1 MLRKL
6 FARPACLGTILAV
19 VLVSSLMTSSGGGD
33 GIAAKDMALVE
44 FLLVNRALEPVAAT
58 GTDNLPR
65 NAQILLIFSE
75 LVNPDSIDSQ
85 SIQIRYGP
93 AFQSVPKGSFS
104 VTGNTVRFDPT
115 VTVDGQPNPF
125 GFQPVTQY
133 SVDIPNF
140 EEQTDVVQNADF
152 DPNLTTFFTTF
163 TSSDGFLREYTPP
176 EITGVGFIPD
186 PDPLTGNIPG
196 AGLMYFDFSEPMDP
210 GSFTQGG
217 FNGPTP
223 QTTIDVRF
231 TTAAVNAG
239 AGLTTLDPDSNP
251 IGIPISGTY
260 SFDAAATRF
269 FFRPTFS
276 FGSGNF
282 VFFTQVFQ
290 GLLDLS
296 GNQLVNPG
304 TFGVFIC
311 DGNGRVDGKLLIE
324 DFVDTLD
331 QDIVNTDADWNLT
344 EEGHVRGQAI
354 TSRNSYLFGYRE
366 ADDFGAQANSSRG
379 QYAPIVDPLI
389 GKSLN
394 ALVSGINPPTD
405 QGRRVMWAVNDTEM
419 GAGGS
424 VTDVAWGPDSNALFA
439 AQYDSVKLRMG
450 HQKDDSLALG
460 TSFEGNYEGNPAVV
474 FDGEYP
480 VVQAQN
486 IGNTTGH
493 PITNHVGGYVTN
505 PGCNPQNGTGI
516 QYPWNTPLYT
526 ATGFYAWP
534 ALSSFFEWD
543 EGNGAIDG
551 DSVFLFDASVDEGDN
566 FQQIRAWFGSTFP
579 CSGVLLPGFPARRL
593 YATYEEETA
602 NPVTNL
608 GAGILN
614 PEPTVMD
621 MCFTVTKR
629 VSTAQTLFYY
639 ESGNAIQAAHGN
651 TYGDTSDYFPA
662 EVTPQTQ
669 PNGASVIIEY
679 QGADLVE
686 DDRRTINAAGLFTDW
701 TRNIDDCDG
710 MQKLRYRVLL
720 ISNLVSGQIASV
732 DQIRIP
738 IIEP

>member
-19 VLVSSLMTSSGGGD
+19 VLVSSLMTSCGGGD
-33 GIAAKDMALVE
+33 GYAAKDMALVE

-65 NAQILLIFSE
+65 NAQILLVFSE

-85 SIQIRYGP
+85 SIQIRFGP

-125 GFQPVTQY
+125 GFEPVTQY

-140 EEQTDVVQNADF
+140 EEQTDVVENADF

-186 PDPLTGNIPG
+186 VDPLTGNIPG

-210 GSFTQGG
+210 GSFIQGG

-223 QTTIDVRF
+223 ETTIDVRF

-239 AGLTTLDPDSNP
+239 AGLTTLDANSNP

-260 SFDAAATRF
+260 NFDASATRF

-282 VFFTQVFQ
+282 VFFAQVFQ

-304 TFGVFIC
+304 TFGVYIC
-311 DGNGRVDGKLLIE
+311 DGNGRVDGKLLVE

-331 QDIVNTDADWNLT
+331 QDIVSTDADWNLT
-344 EEGHVRGQAI
+344 EEGHARGQAI
-354 TSRNSYLFGYRE
+354 TSRNAYLFGYQE
-366 ADDFGAQANSSRG
+366 ADDFGANPDSGRG

-394 ALVSGINPPTD
+394 QLVSGINPPTD
-405 QGRRVMWAVNDTEM
+405 QGRRVMWAISDVEM
-419 GAGGS
+419 GSGGS
-424 VTDVAWGPDSNALFA
+424 ITDVGWGPDSNALFA

-474 FDGEYP
+474 YDGEYP
-480 VVQAQN
+480 VIQAQN

-493 PITNHVGGYVTN
+493 PQTTHVTGYGTN
-505 PGCNPQNGTGI
+505 PGCNPTNGVGV
-516 QYPWNTPLYT
+516 QFDWNAPLYG

-534 ALSSFFEWD
+534 ELSSFFEWD
-543 EGNGAIDG
+543 EGNGAVDG

-579 CSGVLLPGFPARRL
+579 CSGVLLPGIPNRRL
-593 YATYEEETA
+593 YATYEEESA

-621 MCFTVTKR
+621 LCFTVTKR

-639 ESGNAIQAAHGN
+639 EAGNPIQAAHGN

-662 EVTPQTQ
+662 EITPQTQ

-686 DDRRTINAAGLFTDW
+686 DDRRTINVAGLFTDW

-710 MQKLRYRVLL
+710 MQKLRFRILL

-732 DQIRIP
+732 DTVRIP